1 MLGSLSSH
9 PALAQA
15 KVLATPDT
23 LTITGTRGAA
33 DLETRTLTVRSTE
46 PVTDLRVYTFDLY
59 NSDRDRVFPQSL
71 ITAPSTIDQVE
82 VDALEEF
89 SVEFS
94 FQDAPSGEFQGDLLL
109 SYQGNE
115 VTVPIMVRVKDTWY
129 GPFVLLVF
137 GVMLGTTV
145 SSYSRWGKTT
155 DEVTVS
161 IESLRTQIA
170 SEQKLPPSFA
180 SRISTHLADAQLARD
195 AKQLEVARQSIT
207 KARTVWNKWF
217 RQRSQ
222 WLAALDIGK
231 ILSEKLATLPLEEAQ
246 ALYLQAIQRK
256 LKDILDD
263 VVDLADAGQLGQY
276 INRFSQQS
284 ALYLRVHRKR
294 ISFQNNLDDLSPS
307 SLTSTDQ
314 QALQG
319 LKDSAINLAARLS
332 SLQPTEQSEDPQ
344 LQGIEQELNQATNT
358 LNALKTR
365 VEDSP
370 PIDGLGEFT
379 PGKGKSVDSKA
390 AESDGE
396 ADLPEVLVTEAPSFA
411 ADENPVLQGITA
423 LIPNPNQ
430 RLQLFSV
437 AGYLTTI
444 VFLAGTGFNQLYL
457 ENPTFGSSG
466 LRDYFALLAW
476 GFGAEA
482 TRSAV
487 TNALRRTDDD
497 RT

>member
-1 MLGSLSSH
+1 MLGSLSSS

-15 KVLATPDT
+15 KVLVTPDT

-33 DLETRTLTVRSTE
+33 DLETRTLVVRSTE

-82 VDALEEF
+82 VDALEELP
-89 SVEFS
+89 VEFS

-115 VTVPIMVRVKDTWY
+115 VTVPILVRVKDAWY
-129 GPFVLLVF
+129 GPFVLLIF

-145 SSYSRWGKTT
+145 SSYSRWGRTN

-161 IESLRTQIA
+161 IESLRTQITTD
-170 SEQKLPPSFA
+170 QKLPPSFA
-180 SRISTHLADAQLARD
+180 SRIATYLADAQLARD
-195 AKQLEVARQSIT
+195 TKQLEVARQSIT

-231 ILSEKLATLPLEEAQ
+231 TLYEKLVTLPPNEAQ
-246 ALYLQAIQRK
+246 ALYLQVIQRE
-256 LKDILDD
+256 LKDTLDS
-263 VVDLADAGQLGQY
+263 VVDLADAGKLGQHV
-276 INRFSQQS
+276 NRFSRQS
-284 ALYLRVHRKR
+284 ALYLRVHRKHL
-294 ISFQNNLDDLSPS
+294 SFQNKLDDLNPNSWA
-307 SLTSTDQ
+307 STDQ
-314 QALQG
+314 QTLQG
-319 LKDSAINLAARLS
+319 LKDSVISFASRLS
-332 SLQPTEQSEDPQ
+332 SLQPSKQPEEPQ
-344 LQGIEQELNQATNT
+344 LRSIEQELNQAART

-370 PIDGLGEFT
+370 PIEDLGEFT

-396 ADLPEVLVTEAPSFA
+396 ADIAEVLVAEVPSFA
-411 ADENPVLQGITA
+411 DDENPVLQGITA
-423 LIPNPNQ
+423 LIPNPNR

-437 AGYLTTI
+437 TGYLTTI
-444 VFLAGTGFNQLYL
+444 VFLAGTGFSQLYL

-487 TNALRRTDDD
+487 TNALRRTNDSRD
-497 RT
+497 

>member
-1 MLGSLSSH
+1 MLGSLSSS

-15 KVLATPDT
+15 KVLITPDT

-33 DLETRTLTVRSTE
+33 NLETRTLVVRSAE

-71 ITAPSTIDQVE
+71 ITVSSTIDQIE
-82 VDALEEF
+82 VDALEELP
-89 SVEFS
+89 VEFS

-115 VTVPIMVRVKDTWY
+115 VTVPILVRVKDTWY
-129 GPFVLLVF
+129 GPFALLVF
-137 GVMLGTTV
+137 GVVLGTTV

-161 IESLRTQIA
+161 IESLRTQITTD
-170 SEQKLPPSFA
+170 QKLPPSFA
-180 SRISTHLADAQLARD
+180 SRIATHLADAQLARD
-195 AKQLEVARQSIT
+195 AKQLEMARQSIT
-207 KARTVWNKWF
+207 TARTVWNRWF

-231 ILSEKLATLPLEEAQ
+231 SLYEKLATLPPNEAQ
-246 ALYLQAIQRK
+246 GLYLQVIQQE
-256 LKDILDD
+256 LKDTLDS
-263 VVDLADAGQLGQY
+263 VVNLADASKLGQHV
-276 INRFSQQS
+276 NRFSRQS

-294 ISFQNNLDDLSPS
+294 LSFQNSLDGLTPS

-319 LKDSAINLAARLS
+319 LKDSAISLAARLS
-332 SLQPTEQSEDPQ
+332 SLQPSEQSEDPQ
-344 LQGIEQELNQATNT
+344 LQAIEQELNQAART

-370 PIDGLGEFT
+370 PIEDLGEFT

-390 AESDGE
+390 AESDE
-396 ADLPEVLVTEAPSFA
+396 KADIPEVLVTEIPSFA
-411 ADENPVLQGITA
+411 ADKNPALKGITA
-423 LIPNPNQ
+423 LTPNPKQ

-444 VFLAGTGFNQLYL
+444 IFLAGTGFNQLYL

-487 TNALRRTDDD
+487 TNALRRTDVVKD
-497 RT
+497 